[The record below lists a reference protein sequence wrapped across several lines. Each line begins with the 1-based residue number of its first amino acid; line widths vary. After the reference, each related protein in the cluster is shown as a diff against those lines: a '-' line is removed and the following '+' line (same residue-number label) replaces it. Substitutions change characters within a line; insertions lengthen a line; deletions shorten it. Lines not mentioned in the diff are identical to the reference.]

1 VTRFTDYGAGSN
13 VAAARAI
20 FMGRQAMVAAFG
32 SPANGL
38 RFDWAEEWRDYKN
51 RLGIATKCI
60 VGLKRPQFNGN
71 DVNSI
76 VIDSAAAQPY

>member
-1 VTRFTDYGAGSN
+1 MLFRS
-13 VAAARAI
+13 
-20 FMGRQAMVAAFG
+20 
-32 SPANGL
+32 L